1 MFKNI
6 LPVLIIIIISVI
18 SALPLLKPGLY
29 TMHDDQ
35 QVARLFLFN
44 EAFKSGQF
52 PVRWVSSLGFGFGYP
67 LFVFYPPFVYIL
79 GESIHILGFGFI
91 DSIKIVFFLSIFLSG
106 TSIYIF
112 TKELW
117 GRTAALTSSL
127 FYMLVPY
134 RALDVYVRGALAESF
149 SFVWLPLILW
159 SYYKLS
165 ATNKNLY
172 IYLASIFLSLLM
184 ITHNLIFLPF
194 MLIIFFYLLFLL
206 LTNSKKRDLFIKIC
220 LTSLLTAGLSAFFY
234 LPALFEK
241 KFTIVDDILLVNLAA
256 YNIHFAYPQQ
266 LWNWQWGFGGSSAGL
281 TDGISFKVGKLHIIV
296 SILSFLL
303 SSILIIKL
311 KKKPT
316 ISRKFYLIT
325 AIVTLFIFSA
335 FMTTYYSKI
344 IWDLLPPLGYLQFP
358 WRLLTFTALFTSI
371 LAGAFIYLL
380 KLPILRILALSILS
394 ILLIFTNLKL
404 FSPQFYRTD
413 LTDKKATT
421 AENINWE
428 VSLSSF
434 EYLPT
439 GVALKKSPLGTN
451 IVDIT
456 KRDIPVRRAQVEQG
470 EATIGNIQSTPT
482 KISFEVNAQTS
493 SIIRVNIFD
502 FPGWVVKVNNQQVPI
517 SSDNK
522 LKLITFNLKN
532 GVSQVDIEFKN
543 TLLRSLANLISE
555 ISIIGLIIIFLWY
568 LILIKKVNLK
578 RTNI

>member
-6 LPVLIIIIISVI
+6 FPVLIIIVISVI

-35 QVARLFLFN
+35 QVARLFLFD

-67 LFVFYPPFVYIL
+67 LFVFYPPFVYML
-79 GESIHILGFGFI
+79 GETIHLIGFGFM
-91 DSIKIVFFLSIFLSG
+91 DSIKIVFFLSILLSG
-106 TSIYIF
+106 ISIYIF
-112 TKELW
+112 IKELW
-117 GRTAALTSSL
+117 GKVAAFTSSI
-127 FYMLVPY
+127 FYILVPY

-172 IYLASIFLSLLM
+172 IYLASIFLTLLM

-206 LTNSKKRDLFIKIC
+206 LTSSKKRDLFIKIC
-220 LTSLLTAGLSAFFY
+220 LTSVLTAGLSAFFF

-241 KFTIVDDILLVNLAA
+241 KFTIVDDLLLTNLAA
-256 YNIHFAYPQQ
+256 YNIHFVYPQQ

-358 WRLLTFTALFTSI
+358 WRFLTFTALFTSI
-371 LAGAFIYLL
+371 LAGAFIYIV
-380 KLPILRILALSILS
+380 KLPILRILALIILS
-394 ILLIFTNLKL
+394 ILLVYTNLKL
-404 FSPQFYRTD
+404 FRPQFYRTD
-413 LTDKKATT
+413 FTDNKATSS
-421 AENINWE
+421 EIINWN

-434 EYLPT
+434 EYLPK
-439 GVALKKSPLGTN
+439 GVALIKSPLGTN
-451 IVDIT
+451 IVDIN
-456 KRDIPVRRAQVEQG
+456 KRDKSVRRAQVEQG
-470 EATIGNIQSTPT
+470 EATIDNIQSTPT

-493 SIIRVNIFD
+493 SIIKVNVFD

-543 TLLRSLANLISE
+543 TLLRSLADLISA

-568 LILIKKVNLK
+568 LILIKKGNLK